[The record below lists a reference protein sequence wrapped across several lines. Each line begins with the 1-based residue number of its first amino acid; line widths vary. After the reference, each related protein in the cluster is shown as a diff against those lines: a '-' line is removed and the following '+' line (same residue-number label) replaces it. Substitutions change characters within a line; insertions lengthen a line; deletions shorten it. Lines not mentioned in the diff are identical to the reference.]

1 MKRLVLG
8 LLVILFSIQT
18 IGCNSEGG
26 GGAGTTDSPAP
37 AASAAPAAGKTSKG
51 VAAASKVSKDLA
63 NPDGPKNDR

>member
-18 IGCNSEGG
+18 IGRQRGRGRCRNHGFARPG
-26 GGAGTTDSPAP
+26 RPGR
-37 AASAAPAAGKTSKG
+37 PAAGKTSKG
-51 VAAASKVSKDLA
+51 VAAVTKVSKDLA